1 MNALAFAARAT
12 IGAVRLEAPRDA
24 VILLGRMLVRSIP
37 IVVVV
42 AFFAGAM
49 LTVQAA
55 ASLTA
60 VGAASMSGMIVGFG
74 GVREVFPLLAAGAV
88 AARTGAELASELGTM
103 RVTQQTDALEVMGLD
118 PMRLL
123 VGPRLLAAVIGTP
136 LCVVAGDVAGILG
149 AQTIGSLQLG
159 IDRGAMWTA
168 IFSAVVLQDF
178 VIGAAKGLALGFL
191 LGVVS
196 TREGLSASGGAL
208 GVGRATNRAVVRSM
222 IAVCLADVV
231 LSFAI
236 YGRGALP

>member
-1 MNALAFAARAT
+1 MTPLLFTVRAVAGAA
-12 IGAVRLEAPRDA
+12 RLEAPRDA
-24 VILLGRMLVRSIP
+24 VVLLGRMLLRSIP
-37 IVVVV
+37 IVLVVT
-42 AFFAGAM
+42 FFAGAM

-55 ASLTA
+55 ASLAA
-60 VGAASMSGMIVGFG
+60 VGASSMSGMIVGFG

-123 VGPRLLAAVIGTP
+123 VGPRLIAAVLGTP
-136 LCVVAGDVAGILG
+136 ICVLCGDVAGILG
-149 AQTIGSLQLG
+149 SQSIGAMQLG
-159 IDRGAMWTA
+159 IDRGAMWAA

-178 VIGAAKGLALGFL
+178 VVGALKGLVLGFL

-196 TREGLSASGGAL
+196 TREGLTATGGAL

-222 IAVCLADVV
+222 IAVCAADLVM
-231 LSFAI
+231 SFAI
-236 YGRGALP
+236 YGEGALP